1 MNHRLSLRRLALVS
15 VLASTLA
22 STLALGSGAA
32 SAAQFSS
39 AAGRYR
45 IDPASRIGFSIAQV
59 AGPGINGTFPG
70 ISGRFDIDADHPAQS
85 YVEITLNPASV
96 KTGQERVEN
105 FLRSSA
111 VFGVAD
117 YPQITF
123 RSSRVVQDG
132 PRSAL
137 VEGTLTA
144 KGVSRPETFY
154 ATFVEQ
160 QAGTVTFHVTGN
172 IFRVPY
178 GMGIG
183 VPLYSNT
190 VAFDMDLKGIR

>member
-1 MNHRLSLRRLALVS
+1 MKYSFSLGCLIVALAT
-15 VLASTLA
+15 AP
-22 STLALGSGAA
+22 A
-32 SAAQFSS
+32 SAESLSS

-45 IDPASRIGFSIAQV
+45 IDSASRIGFSIAQV

-85 YVEITLNPASV
+85 FVEITVTPVSV
-96 KTGQERVEN
+96 KTGQERVDN

-111 VFGVAD
+111 VFNAAD

-123 RSSRVVQDG
+123 RSNRVVQDG

-137 VEGTLTA
+137 VEGILTA
-144 KGVSRPETFY
+144 RGISRPETFH
-154 ATFVEQ
+154 ATFLEQ
-160 QAGTVTFHVTGN
+160 KQGSVAFHVTGN
-172 IFRVPY
+172 VFRVPY

-190 VAFDMDLKGIR
+190 VVFDMDLKGIR